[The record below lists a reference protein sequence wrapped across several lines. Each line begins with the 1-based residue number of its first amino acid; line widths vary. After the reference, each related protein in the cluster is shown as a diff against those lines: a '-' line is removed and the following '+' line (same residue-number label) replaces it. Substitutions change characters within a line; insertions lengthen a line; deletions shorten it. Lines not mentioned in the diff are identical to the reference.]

1 MGRKTDVKHLDTY
14 KRMSHGRQ
22 PNKKKKVFVLF
33 FFPDGRQ
40 KRKKRLLY
48 GTVFIN
54 AGAFSNAF
62 HGEVLN
68 KNERLTQHH
77 VYMIKNV

>member
-22 PNKKKKVFVLF
+22 PNKKKKKKKKVFVSF
-33 FFPDGRQ
+33 FFPDTP
-40 KRKKRLLY
+40 RKEKTFALA
-48 GTVFIN
+48 TVFIN
-54 AGAFSNAF
+54 AGALSNAL

-68 KNERLTQHH
+68 KNERLTQHQ
-77 VYMIKNV
+77 V